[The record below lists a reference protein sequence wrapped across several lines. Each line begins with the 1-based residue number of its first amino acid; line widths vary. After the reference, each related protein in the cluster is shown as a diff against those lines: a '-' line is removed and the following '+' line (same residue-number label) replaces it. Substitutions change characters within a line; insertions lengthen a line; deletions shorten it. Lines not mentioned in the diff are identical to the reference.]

1 MARNKPAHKPAK
13 PVKPLKEVAVATPA
27 SLGTISLIAGLVAAA
42 LGFLLYSNT
51 FGYYY
56 ALDDYSLIKDN
67 WVVKGGIKNIGII
80 FTTEYRFGTWNSP
93 GSLFRPI
100 PLTMFALEWQ
110 LSPDKPWISHLMNV
124 VFYSLT
130 GWALWI
136 TWRRVLGNYPPTLA
150 FLAAL
155 IYIAHPVHTE
165 VVANIKSRDEILGM
179 LFSTL
184 ALYSIW
190 RHFENYDRKWL
201 AMAAC
206 RTE

>member
-1 MARNKPAHKPAK
+1 MARNKPVRKPEK
-13 PVKPLKEVAVATPA
+13 PVKTLKEAAVATPPSVGA
-27 SLGTISLIAGLVAAA
+27 ISLMAGLVAAA
-42 LGFLLYSNT
+42 LGFLLYVNT

-124 VFYSLT
+124 VCYSLT

-136 TWRRVLGNYPPTLA
+136 TWR
-150 FLAAL
+150 
-155 IYIAHPVHTE
+155 
-165 VVANIKSRDEILGM
+165 
-179 LFSTL
+179 
-184 ALYSIW
+184 
-190 RHFENYDRKWL
+190 
-201 AMAAC
+201 
-206 RTE
+206 